1 MNLNAL
7 FENRDS
13 FASQLIRQKA
23 RQLVRHPGFS
33 KSDREDIEQELATE
47 LIQKYASLDLDR
59 ACETTFVARVIESK
73 AVSLVRARQAEK
85 RHFRRNGKSL
95 NERVSDGEGGS
106 VERAQTVDATTAKR
120 HTGQAS
126 RSSEEQAGLKLDVDE
141 LLSSLPTDLRQLA
154 ELLQQMSEHAAS
166 RALGKSRR
174 QVAKDVARLRERF
187 EDAGLR
193 DYLDGS
199 GPKTS

>member
-1 MNLNAL
+1 MNLNDL

-23 RQLVRHPGFS
+23 RQLVRHPGFT
-33 KSDREDIEQELATE
+33 KSDRPDIEQELAIE
-47 LIQKYASLDLDR
+47 LVQKFGQFDPDR
-59 ACETTFVARVIESK
+59 ARETTFVARVIENK

-95 NERVSDGEGGS
+95 NENVSDGDGGT
-106 VERAQTVDATTAKR
+106 VERAQTIDAANAKR
-120 HTGQAS
+120 HTGQAP
-126 RSSEEQAGLKLDVDE
+126 RSDEELARLRLDIDE
-141 LLSSLPTDLRQLA
+141 VIVTLPADLGRLAKLLS
-154 ELLQQMSEHAAS
+154 EMSEYAAS
-166 RALGKSRR
+166 QQLGKSRR

-193 DYLDGS
+193 DYL
-199 GPKTS
+199 